1 MTDDKTHFECAD
13 PILYVEDMA
22 AAVRYYED
30 ALGFQKASW
39 GSEWFTSVNRDKAG
53 IYLAQRAQGHKGTW
67 VWVGVGDVQKLY
79 AELKSKG
86 AIIRHEPRNYPW
98 ALEMHVEDVD
108 GNILRMGS
116 DAIEG
121 RPFDDFVE

>member
-1 MTDDKTHFECAD
+1 MPIRFFTSKTWLLPC
-13 PILYVEDMA
+13 
-22 AAVRYYED
+22 YYED
-30 ALGFQKASW
+30 VLGFQKASW

-121 RPFDDFVE
+121 RPYDDFME